1 MYITAA
7 RHHSPEN
14 ATPRSTPGTPG
25 PLREIRLHVDDVR
38 DHTLFP
44 PLYYFQPSVLGSPA
58 KRSSQDLGHYDSLTG
73 YTSVSD
79 DSARRTLA
87 TVAARFPPATLHPTG
102 KVDASQVL
110 DAGERK
116 RRLNSRDTTLP
127 SRPPARRPGHLS
139 HKSASAIPTL
149 SQINIGSAP
158 YAPSPLG
165 SPTTST
171 ASARS
176 SRRPSAA
183 SLRSVKS
190 WLGRPATSSMATPQ
204 DSHFLQQPGN
214 AADLL
219 RQAMKH
225 GSRYVRKCCTC
236 VLCYFC
242 TMSVAHLFSASNAP
256 PQTLRHIVPPR
267 SRHISELSHAVGV
280 CPKRPAQRAPALICN
295 TCQSETS
302 RPRKYLGPTTAHQG
316 CTCKS
321 LASVQSAV
329 LPRGSQGFLSSV
341 RLHGRK
347 AVEPV
352 DLPPIPH
359 TRLPLFAF
367 SSM

>member
-7 RHHSPEN
+7 RHHSHE
-14 ATPRSTPGTPG
+14 TPRSKAGTPA
-25 PLREIRLHVDDVR
+25 PLREIRDDVR

-58 KRSSQDLGHYDSLTG
+58 KRSSRNFGHYDSLTV
-73 YTSVSD
+73 YTSGPD

-87 TVAARFPPATLHPTG
+87 NVAASSPSALHPTG
-102 KVDASQVL
+102 KVDSSQVL
-110 DAGERK
+110 DPGERK

-190 WLGRPATSSMATPQ
+190 WLGRPATSSMAMQQ
-204 DSHFLQQPGN
+204 DNHFQQQSGN

-225 GSRYVRKCCTC
+225 GSRYVSLYLR
-236 VLCYFC
+236 YFPFC
-242 TMSVAHLFSASNAP
+242 ATRVALFSANIAP
-256 PQTLRHIVPPR
+256 PLKARHYDWPR
-267 SRHISELSHAVGV
+267 SSWRRRHEVSHVGES
-280 CPKRPAQRAPALICN
+280 PKRPAQRAPATICN
-295 TCQSETS
+295 LPERDFQVPQLSRSDDIPPYTRLQISCERAKRCVVAPRFSRLFEFCSASRQKSSRTS
-302 RPRKYLGPTTAHQG
+302 LLYR
-316 CTCKS
+316 
-321 LASVQSAV
+321 
-329 LPRGSQGFLSSV
+329 
-341 RLHGRK
+341 
-347 AVEPV
+347 
-352 DLPPIPH
+352 PIPN
-359 TRLPLFAF
+359 TRLPLLLF
-367 SSM
+367 SFM